1 MDVIPPQQMVGD
13 YPPDRVQNGDH
24 PLERE
29 RFSPLEV

>member
-13 YPPDRVQNGDH
+13 YPPDRVQNGHH

-29 RFSPLEV
+29 RFGPLEV